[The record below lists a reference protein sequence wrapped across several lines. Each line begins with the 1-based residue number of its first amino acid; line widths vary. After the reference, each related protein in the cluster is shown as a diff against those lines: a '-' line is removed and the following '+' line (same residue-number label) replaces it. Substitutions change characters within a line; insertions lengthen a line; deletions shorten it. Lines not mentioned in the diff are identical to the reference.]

1 MVVSI
6 KASFVARPS
15 SLKSRTIR
23 LIAALL
29 SDRLA
34 LGLWPAFAVDELF
47 RVAGVPDAVGS
58 LPPPAVMAA
67 VLVTVVPGAKLAD
80 ALKQVPELR
89 NLAQEE
95 SVKPVIEA
103 ALQLEGMVRQ
113 SGTHAAGVVI
123 ADRDLTDYLPLTRDD
138 TGAVMTQFSMG
149 AVGDIGLLKMDFLG
163 LKTLTVIQDCLLLV
177 EKTTGKKMTP

>member
-1 MVVSI
+1 VGRVMGM
-6 KASFVARPS
+6 SFGET
-15 SLKSRTIR
+15 SRIAD
-23 LIAALL
+23 LI
-29 SDRLA
+29 
-34 LGLWPAFAVDELF
+34 PK
-47 RVAGVPDAVGS
+47 
-58 LPPPAVMAA
+58 
-67 VLVTVVPGAKLAD
+67 VPGAKLAD

-149 AVGDIGLLKMDFLG
+149 AVGDIGLLKNGLFGAEDVDRDSGLSALG
-163 LKTLTVIQDCLLLV
+163 GEDHG
-177 EKTTGKKMTP
+177 EKDDAGGDSVG